1 MLDTYLTSYPYHRAL
16 SNSKNSYQQELPSRM
31 QKEVIKATDVNKDGK
46 VSVEELEMLLK
57 NIGAEHQFTHSDVE
71 ELVRDLGSEDG
82 ETIQCDTMLELLKE
96 A

>member
-1 MLDTYLTSYPYHRAL
+1 
-16 SNSKNSYQQELPSRM
+16 M